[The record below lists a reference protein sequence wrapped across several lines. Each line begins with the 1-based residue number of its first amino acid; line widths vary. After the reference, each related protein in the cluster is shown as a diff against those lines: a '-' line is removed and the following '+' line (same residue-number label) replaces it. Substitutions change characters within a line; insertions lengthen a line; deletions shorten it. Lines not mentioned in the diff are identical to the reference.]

1 LIASDGLFWS
11 SIFGSCSQE
20 AHDEYEVLMR
30 SFESG
35 AVTGVSES
43 ELKLL
48 THVEM
53 KLAKAQQAQLAAKPH
68 TSEYATDRDRS

>member
-1 LIASDGLFWS
+1 
-11 SIFGSCSQE
+11 
-20 AHDEYEVLMR
+20 MR

-48 THVEM
+48 SHVEM
-53 KLAKAQQAQLAAKPH
+53 KLAKAQQAQLAAKPD
-68 TSEYATDRDRS
+68 TSEYALMASNCLDGL

>member
-1 LIASDGLFWS
+1 
-11 SIFGSCSQE
+11 
-20 AHDEYEVLMR
+20 MR

-48 THVEM
+48 SHVEM
-53 KLAKAQQAQLAAKPH
+53 KLAKAQQAQLATKPD
-68 TSEYATDRDRS
+68 TSEYALMASDCLDGL

>member
-1 LIASDGLFWS
+1 
-11 SIFGSCSQE
+11 
-20 AHDEYEVLMR
+20 MR

-68 TSEYATDRDRS
+68 TSEYATDRDRP

>member
-1 LIASDGLFWS
+1 MIASDGLCWS

-35 AVTGVSES
+35 AVMGVSES

-68 TSEYATDRDRS
+68 NSEYATDRDRS

>member
-1 LIASDGLFWS
+1 
-11 SIFGSCSQE
+11 
-20 AHDEYEVLMR
+20 MR

-48 THVEM
+48 SHVEM

-68 TSEYATDRDRS
+68 NSEYETDRDRS